1 MKALGLITVAISSA
15 LLSSGCGYRIIRN
28 SDVTAKR
35 FAADSATMHSLE
47 QQLSA
52 LRLQCRADSLRMSND
67 LAAERA
73 AAAAAAAAPPPSSSS
88 DSLLKAR
95 STEIAMLKDQLTKV
109 SAELDRIK
117 RRLANPRG

>member
-1 MKALGLITVAISSA
+1 MKRGGLVASVVAVA
-15 LLSSGCGYRIIRN
+15 LLSSGCGYRIVRN

-35 FAADSATMHSLE
+35 FAQDSLSIATLNA
-47 QQLSA
+47 QLIA
-52 LRLQCRADSLRMSND
+52 LRDRCRADSLRLENE
-67 LAAERA
+67 LANQHAVA
-73 AAAAAAAAPPPSSSS
+73 PIIQPAAPVN

-95 STEIAMLKDQLTKV
+95 TAEVAALKDQLLKV

>member
-47 QQLSA
+47 QQLSV

>member
-1 MKALGLITVAISSA
+1 MKAIVLVTLAMSAA
-15 LLSSGCGYRIIRN
+15 LLSSGCGYRIVRN

-35 FAADSATMHSLE
+35 FAADSAAMLSLE
-47 QQLSA
+47 QQLTT
-52 LRLQCRADSLRMSND
+52 LRAQCHADSVRMSND
-67 LAAERA
+67 LAAQRA
-73 AAAAAAAAPPPSSSS
+73 AAAAVPPPAPVP

-95 STEIAMLKDQLTKV
+95 SAEIVTLKDQLTKV